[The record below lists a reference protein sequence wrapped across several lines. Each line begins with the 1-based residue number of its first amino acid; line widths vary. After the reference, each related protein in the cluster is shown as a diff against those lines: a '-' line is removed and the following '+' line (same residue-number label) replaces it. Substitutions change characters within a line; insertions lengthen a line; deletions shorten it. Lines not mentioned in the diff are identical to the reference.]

1 MAGLAK
7 FRTLS
12 IAFRYKSVE
21 LFLGR
26 YVICISLYCAF
37 IRLLRFFALRCN
49 CRLSTTACR
58 SFLIQ
63 IGYELWLDPGI
74 RDASAASP
82 RPTIYSWNIRRQALL
97 REAASVAVLS
107 LVTIQSGFEIN
118 NFARQPA
125 SRLL

>member
-1 MAGLAK
+1 VAGLAK

-37 IRLLRFFALRCN
+37 ARLLRFFDLRCN

-63 IGYELWLDPGI
+63 IGYELWLDPGMQ
-74 RDASAASP
+74 DLPAVSE
-82 RPTIYSWNIRRQALL
+82 LL
-97 REAASVAVLS
+97 KPYNARLMRCYPVSTRINHVANDDEAC
-107 LVTIQSGFEIN
+107 
-118 NFARQPA
+118 A
-125 SRLL
+125 SRVNLAEIQTRLFA